1 MRAILTTRE
10 DEWCAIAT
18 MNANDAANKDDMISS
33 LNFGL
38 RATFEYCGTSFE
50 NRATVD
56 PKFEFHA
63 FELVKLWRRKVT

>member
-1 MRAILTTRE
+1 MRTILTARE

-38 RATFEYCGTSFE
+38 RATFEYRRTSIE
-50 NRATVD
+50 NWTSID
-56 PKFEFHA
+56 PQLEFQA
-63 FELVKLWRRKVT
+63 FELVRLRRREVA

>member
-18 MNANDAANKDDMISS
+18 MNAYDATDQDDMISS

-50 NRATVD
+50 NRTTVD
-56 PKFEFHA
+56 PKFEFQA
-63 FELVKLWRRKVT
+63 FELVKLGRREVT